1 MSMPIVITSDLRRVQ
16 RGHGK
21 GFTAEAPRGPVHLPA
36 RIAVMLAFAH
46 TMRDEIAQS
55 RLPDQAEAARR
66 LGVTPA
72 RVSQLLDLLS
82 LAPDIQEHILFLEA
96 VDGRQPM
103 YERQLRPLVRER
115 HWSAQR
121 AAFDQLRRRAT
132 APTHTSMSQDRTP

>member
-1 MSMPIVITSDLRRVQ
+1 MSTPTIITSALHRVQ
-16 RGHGK
+16 RGHRK
-21 GFTAEAPRGPVHLPA
+21 GFTTEPPPGPVFRPA
-36 RIAVMLAFAH
+36 RIAVMLAIAH
-46 TMRDEIAQS
+46 AMREQIAQR

-72 RVSQLLDLLS
+72 RISQLLDLLS

-115 HWSAQR
+115 HWPAQR

-132 APTHTSMSQDRTP
+132 APTHTS